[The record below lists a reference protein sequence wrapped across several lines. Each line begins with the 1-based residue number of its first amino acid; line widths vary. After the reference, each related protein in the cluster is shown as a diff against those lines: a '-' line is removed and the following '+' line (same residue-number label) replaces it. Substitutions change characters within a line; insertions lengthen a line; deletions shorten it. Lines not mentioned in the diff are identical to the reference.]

1 MSVCHDHIY
10 VITAG
15 DLVKIGS
22 AIDPHK
28 RRKDL
33 QTGNGSLLVLEM
45 YIGTSMR
52 GIMRQIEE
60 NVIHAALKRWR
71 TRGDWFSCSL
81 HVAVG
86 CVLDATQCIAD
97 RKVFHGTPRAKRNIE
112 SCLETI
118 HGTDEWS
125 SGYEWSGTTPPW
137 PRRSFW
143 WFDKPDAGGVFGF
156 TWMDREIKRTNVLT
170 KKAKVTK

>member
-1 MSVCHDHIY
+1 VSEHRDHVY

-15 DLVKIGS
+15 DLVKVGS

-33 QTGNGSLLVLEM
+33 QTGNGNLLVLEM
-45 YIGTSMR
+45 YVGTSMK

-60 NVIHAALKRWR
+60 NVIHSALKRWR
-71 TRGDWFSCSL
+71 TRGDWFSCGL

-97 RKVFHGTPRAKRNIE
+97 RAIFHCTPRGKRNIDL
-112 SCLETI
+112 SLEKI
-118 HGTDEWS
+118 HGLDDLS
-125 SGYEWSGTTPPW
+125 SGYESDGSDPPW
-137 PRRSFW
+137 PRWSFW
-143 WFDKPDAGGVFGF
+143 WTDKPDCNGVFGF
-156 TWMDREIKRTNVLT
+156 TWMDREIRRATR
-170 KKAKVTK
+170 